1 MPSEFRFEDMPLERK
16 LVILAVVLFVNL
28 IVISSQMMLK
38 NNQSLLQNFLG
49 AIVSPFQIGVQRSAD
64 FVADKW
70 NRYLFL
76 KNLYPKYLQL
86 QKKYLQLQNQDYQLK
101 KALGDFEFI
110 ERIKAKY
117 SNFRMANV
125 VGIDSNFQF
134 NQITIDLGR
143 QAGIREGS
151 AVLNEDG
158 ELVGKVVTPITA
170 FTSMVRLITSK
181 IGGVGS
187 YVESNMLEGLLTGNN
202 TANCSFK
209 YLIDNKPVKVG
220 ETVISSGTDLI
231 FPPYIPIGK
240 IVKIERDFLM
250 LKITVQ
256 PFFTQKSIKRLIVFA
271 ND

>member
-1 MPSEFRFEDMPLERK
+1 MPSDYRFEDIPIERK
-16 LVILAVVLFVNL
+16 LIILAVVLFFNL

-38 NNQSLLQNFLG
+38 NNQSVLQNLLG
-49 AIVSPFQIGVQRSAD
+49 SVVSPFQFGVQRSTD

-70 NRYLFL
+70 NHYLFL
-76 KNLYPKYLQL
+76 KNLYPKYLRL
-86 QKKYLQLQNQDYQLK
+86 QKKYLQLQEQDYQLK
-101 KALGDFEFI
+101 KAIGDYAFL
-110 ERIKAKY
+110 ERVKSRV

-143 QAGIREGS
+143 QASIREGA

-158 ELVGKVVTPITA
+158 ELVGKVVPPIAA
-170 FTSMVRLITSK
+170 FTAMVRLITSK
-181 IGGVGS
+181 IGGVGA

-202 TANCSFK
+202 TSTCNFK
-209 YLIDNKPVKVG
+209 YLIENKPVKLD
-220 ETVISSGTDLI
+220 ETIVSSGTDLI
-231 FPPYIPIGK
+231 FPPYIPIGR

-250 LKITVQ
+250 LKITVK
-256 PFFTQKSIKRLIVFA
+256 PFFTEKSIKRLIVFT